1 MSLKKKMAQMSSN
14 MNKLK
19 REPLLQQVNALLA
32 DMADAP
38 VKKNKKKINEEEHEV
53 GLAELTIDTPTTGEL
68 SIHVSKP
75 KPKKKA
81 QYDEL
86 DRVFAGCTVQRFG
99 GCSVPSNF
107 SL

>member
-1 MSLKKKMAQMSSN
+1 MSSN
-14 MNKLK
+14 RNKQQ
-19 REPLLQQVNALLA
+19 REALLQQANALLA

-38 VKKNKKKINEEEHEV
+38 AKKNKKKIIEEDPEA
-53 GLAELTIDTPTTGEL
+53 GLAELTIDTPTTVSEL
-68 SIHVSKP
+68 STHAPKP

-81 QYDEL
+81 QNDEL
-86 DRVFAGCTVQRFG
+86 DRVLAGCTVQRFV

>member
-1 MSLKKKMAQMSSN
+1 
-14 MNKLK
+14 
-19 REPLLQQVNALLA
+19 
-32 DMADAP
+32 
-38 VKKNKKKINEEEHEV
+38 
-53 GLAELTIDTPTTGEL
+53 
-68 SIHVSKP
+68 VSKP